1 MTRGR
6 WRAAGVLALSV
17 GSLGAQAK
25 VPEGSMT
32 HVGKRFVFDYG
43 AFVVKVEYQTGTTLR
58 WEQLKGPAVGSTAIE
73 TCGSAEVRP
82 GVRFFWW
89 QEKDAS
95 IVTQV
100 VDFEKG
106 RVYTTW
112 TSPDRKL
119 SAFEGSVRAEP

>member
-1 MTRGR
+1 MGKTG
-6 WRAAGVLALSV
+6 WWTAGVLAS
-17 GSLGAQAK
+17 SLMATASAA
-25 VPEGSMT
+25 PEAAPA
-32 HVGKRFVFDYG
+32 HVGRRYVFDYG
-43 AFVVKVEYQTGTTLR
+43 AFVVKVEYQTATTLR
-58 WEQLKGPAVGSTAIE
+58 WEQAKGTAVGTSAVETYGST
-73 TCGSAEVRP
+73 EVRP
-82 GVRFFWW
+82 GVRFVWW

-119 SAFEGSVRAEP
+119 SAFEGAVRTE